1 VAFLDA
7 LRQTVLLHIRDADLG
22 VDLVARYSGMSR
34 QVLQRRLQA
43 SGTTLTAEI
52 IAVKQQRA
60 AELLVETT
68 KSVVDVA
75 TAVGFTN
82 STSFARAFK
91 SWTGE
96 SPREYRKKR
105 RGQGDDEKSL

>member
-1 VAFLDA
+1 M
-7 LRQTVLLHIRDADLG
+7 G
-22 VDLVARYSGMSR
+22 R

-43 SGTTLTAEI
+43 SGTTMTSEI
-52 IAVKQQRA
+52 IEVKKQRA
-60 AELLVETT
+60 AELLLETD
-68 KSVVDVA
+68 KSVVEIA

-91 SWTGE
+91 SWTEE

-105 RGQGDDEKSL
+105 RGHVNETNSP